1 MAIAKSL
8 IEREGTLALTPDGQ
22 RYLREKLAERGKTV
36 TALAV
41 ELGVSRKH
49 LSNIL
54 NGRVPLLEPLLGRL
68 CRALLAAESIV
79 HVLRDRGIREA
90 PDCYGCMR
98 GSMIV
103 LGDLTEPTTDWEM
116 LEG

>member
-54 NGRVPLLEPLLGRL
+54 NGREPLLEP
-68 CRALLAAESIV
+68 
-79 HVLRDRGIREA
+79 
-90 PDCYGCMR
+90 
-98 GSMIV
+98 
-103 LGDLTEPTTDWEM
+103 
-116 LEG
+116 